1 MFVVPYALHRAR
13 PAWGRVF
20 DDASLHHFFTQNAV
34 APDLSPSRAAP
45 WDVAES
51 DAAYTLTM
59 DLPGFDKA
67 DVKVSIDGKRV
78 VVEAKTPSPSAEG
91 EGASAPTQRARS
103 FTQAFTLPVVIDAAA
118 STATL
123 ERGVLS
129 LTLTKK
135 HPPEAAVL
143 TIN

>member
-20 DDASLHHFFTQNAV
+20 DDATLRQFVRQDAL
-34 APDLSPSRAAP
+34 ARDPSPSRSTP

-51 DAAYTLTM
+51 EAAYTVTM
-59 DLPGFDKA
+59 DLPGFDKT
-67 DVKVSIDGKRV
+67 DVKVSIDAKRV
-78 VVEAKTPSPSAEG
+78 VVEAKTPTPPAQG
-91 EGASAPTQRARS
+91 EGASAPNQRARS

-118 STATL
+118 SSATL